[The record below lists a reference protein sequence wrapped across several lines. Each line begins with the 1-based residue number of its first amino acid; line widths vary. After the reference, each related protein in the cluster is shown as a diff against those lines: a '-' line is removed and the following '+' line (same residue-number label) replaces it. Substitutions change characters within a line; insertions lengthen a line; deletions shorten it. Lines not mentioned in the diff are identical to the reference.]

1 MLHPM
6 CNISYGR
13 FYTPCYRVKMALVN
27 LTEAAK
33 MVGKTRQT
41 MHRYV
46 KQGKLSVKRDA
57 KGLPQVDTSEL
68 IRVFGDIKINVTPQE
83 PENVTPCYTHSN
95 DDKFEAL
102 MTEIKAL
109 KDQVAEL
116 TKLTLRLEHKPST
129 PDPKKPKNITT
140 RPEDDPEWPQEIKSF
155 ADTRLRNEIR
165 ARYK

>member
-1 MLHPM
+1 
-6 CNISYGR
+6 
-13 FYTPCYRVKMALVN
+13 MALVN

-83 PENVTPCYTHSN
+83 PKNVTPYYTPSN
-95 DDKFEAL
+95 EDKFEAL
-102 MTEIKAL
+102 MAEIKAL

-129 PDPKKPKNITT
+129 ARKPKQSKPTLM
-140 RPEDDPEWPQEIKSF
+140 PEDDPAWPHEIKSF

-165 ARYK
+165 ARYKQHSK